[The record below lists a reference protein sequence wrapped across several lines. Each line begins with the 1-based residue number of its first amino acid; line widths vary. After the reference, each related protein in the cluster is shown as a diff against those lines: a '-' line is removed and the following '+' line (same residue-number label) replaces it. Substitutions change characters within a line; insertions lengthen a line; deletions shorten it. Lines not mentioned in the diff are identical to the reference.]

1 MLRRPGRN
9 TDRGLTCQAT
19 KCIAVTVSRTG
30 PRYRHHLMQR
40 EEVRM
45 VALAKQTKSR
55 LVRWFKGFRERNKPP
70 HKWYE
75 HDHYGI

>member
-19 KCIAVTVSRTG
+19 KCDRRHGVSYRTTL
-30 PRYRHHLMQR
+30 YVASQR

-55 LVRWFKGFRERNKPP
+55 LVRWLKEFRERNKPP
-70 HKWYE
+70 YKWHE